1 MPALAV
7 AFMDN
12 FDDVDNYLNILQSI
26 QLPFAL
32 VPLLKFTSSEMIM
45 GRFKNS
51 KFAMIFSVIMA
62 IGLFIVNAVGLIPT
76 DGNNK
81 DFLFNTKY

>member
-1 MPALAV
+1 MPALVV
-7 AFMDN
+7 AFMQD

-45 GRFKNS
+45 GRFRNS
-51 KFAMIFSVIMA
+51 KFVMIFSIVMA
-62 IGLFIVNAVGLIPT
+62 IGLFVVNAVGLVPT
-76 DGNNK
+76 DGKN
-81 DFLFNTKY
+81 